1 MVGWAQNSC
10 CHALLV
16 CCAAPAFAQSDNSL
30 DALNQTIVSAYTAG
44 RYAAGLP
51 LAASAVELAER
62 LNGPNDP
69 KLAAALNNYGRLLS
83 LTNHTSEAEAAYRRA
98 LSIDEAAAHDSSDV
112 ARDLNNLA
120 SLLQA

>member
-1 MVGWAQNSC
+1 MVQWAQKLGYG
-10 CHALLV
+10 ALLV

-62 LNGPNDP
+62 LNGRTIRKSP
-69 KLAAALNNYGRLLS
+69 LLS
-83 LTNHTSEAEAAYRRA
+83 TTMGGFSASPIILRKLRQ
-98 LSIDEAAAHDSSDV
+98 LIDAH
-112 ARDLNNLA
+112 
-120 SLLQA
+120 